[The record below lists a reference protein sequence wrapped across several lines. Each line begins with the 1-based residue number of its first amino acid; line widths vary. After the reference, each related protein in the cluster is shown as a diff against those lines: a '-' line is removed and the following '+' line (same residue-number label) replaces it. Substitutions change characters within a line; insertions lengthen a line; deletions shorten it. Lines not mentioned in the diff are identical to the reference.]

1 MRTRHFA
8 FLLVLAV
15 SGAGCGGG
23 GKEAAGREEATAVA
37 VRAPGAVD
45 RRAVVRVGGT
55 VEALESSEVGFQVAG
70 RIRRVLVEE
79 GQRVAAG
86 QVLAELDPLDY
97 QLGVDMAAGEAA
109 AARAVSDKAQAGAR
123 KQELAQAKAAFEQAD
138 DEYRRMK
145 TLYERKSLAP
155 NDFKKIEARWRVTRE
170 RLSEAEEGARKEDI
184 AAAEGKARQAASAVK
199 LTEKR
204 LADTRLRAPIDGV
217 IARRLAD
224 AGEMIAAGM
233 PVAAVM
239 KLNPVRVR
247 VGVPEAEIAHVKVG
261 QVARVRI
268 PSMGAEGEF
277 TGKVELVGFAAEAQ
291 SRTFAVRIL
300 VANPQLTLRAGMIAE
315 AEIETGETVRVL
327 TVPGEAVVRD
337 AQGAT
342 LVYVWYP
349 EQKRV
354 FGRKVR
360 TGRGTGGEIEI
371 EQGLA
376 PQDRVVVEGQH
387 KVREG
392 TLVEVVNA
400 GKGGVR

>member
-1 MRTRHFA
+1 MR
-8 FLLVLAV
+8 
-15 SGAGCGGG
+15 
-23 GKEAAGREEATAVA
+23 
-37 VRAPGAVD
+37 
-45 RRAVVRVGGT
+45 
-55 VEALESSEVGFQVAG
+55 
-70 RIRRVLVEE
+70 
-79 GQRVAAG
+79 
-86 QVLAELDPLDY
+86 
-97 QLGVDMAAGEAA
+97 
-109 AARAVSDKAQAGAR
+109 
-123 KQELAQAKAAFEQAD
+123 
-138 DEYRRMK
+138 
-145 TLYERKSLAP
+145 TLYERQSLAP
-155 NDFKKIEARWRVTRE
+155 NDFRKIEAHWRVARE
-170 RLSEAEEGARKEDI
+170 RLSEAGEGARKEDI
-184 AAAEGKARQAASAVK
+184 AAAEAKARQAASAVK
-199 LTEKR
+199 LNEKR

-247 VGVPEAEIAHVKVG
+247 VGVPEAEIAHVKAG
-261 QVARVRI
+261 QTARVRI

-277 TGKVELVGFAAEAQ
+277 TGKVELVGVAAEPQ
-291 SRTFAVRIL
+291 SRTFAVRVL
-300 VANPQLTLRAGMIAE
+300 VPNPQLTLRAGMIAE
-315 AEIETGETVRVL
+315 AEIETGEAVRAL
-327 TVPGEAVVRD
+327 TVPGESVVRD

-376 PQDRVVVEGQH
+376 PQDQVVVEGQH

-392 TLVEVVNA
+392 TLVEVV
-400 GKGGVR
+400 KGGAR